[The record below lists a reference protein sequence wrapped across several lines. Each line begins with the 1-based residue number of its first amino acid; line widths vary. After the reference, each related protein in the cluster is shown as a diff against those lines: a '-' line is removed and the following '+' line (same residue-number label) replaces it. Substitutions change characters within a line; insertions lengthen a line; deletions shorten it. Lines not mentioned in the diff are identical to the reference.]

1 MIILSWTQLKAGAA
15 KLCTMMWQGRLAGT
29 VLEQRAVPP
38 KGGSMYEYESPCFC
52 KGCHAEVGKIMSLSL
67 LFVALGLLGALS
79 LVYCQNHIKGN
90 LETAPRDLFLGKL
103 E

>member
-1 MIILSWTQLKAGAA
+1 
-15 KLCTMMWQGRLAGT
+15 
-29 VLEQRAVPP
+29 
-38 KGGSMYEYESPCFC
+38 
-52 KGCHAEVGKIMSLSL
+52 MSLSL